1 MPEKGR
7 VYEAKVFT
15 QLTLQTASDK
25 TPSPRTE
32 KRWQRPA
39 QKPHKSTQKII
50 GVVLRLIEYFENN

>member
-7 VYEAKVFT
+7 VYEAKVT
-15 QLTLQTASDK
+15 THLTLKTPADE

-39 QKPHKSTQKII
+39 QKRQKSSQEMI
-50 GVVLRLIEYFENN
+50 GIVLRLIEYFENN